1 MTRGRT
7 VRLLVGRDLPTSPNE
22 GMLSDRDQ
30 APKNLSRRFLDSCR
44 QGKSEVATVLYVHV
58 VEALA
63 GAPRQAKPRVSR
75 VASQGK

>member
-30 APKNLSRRFLDSCR
+30 APKNL
-44 QGKSEVATVLYVHV
+44 
-58 VEALA
+58 
-63 GAPRQAKPRVSR
+63 
-75 VASQGK
+75 